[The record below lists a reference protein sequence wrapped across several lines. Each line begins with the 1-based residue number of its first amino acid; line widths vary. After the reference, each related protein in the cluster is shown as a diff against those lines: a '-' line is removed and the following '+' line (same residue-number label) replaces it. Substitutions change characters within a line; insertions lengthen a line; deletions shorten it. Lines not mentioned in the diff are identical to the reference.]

1 MQESTALNP
10 TQPIIGGLIYEDVY
24 NNGGSW
30 LMSGKKIE
38 TTRGYRTC
46 NLNFLFNPNGN
57 DQGRKGPCFFQRLIA
72 LKCLKCQKIQKN
84 I

>member
-1 MQESTALNP
+1 MKKMQDSTALNP

-38 TTRGYRTC
+38 SNRGTEHA
-46 NLNFLFNPNGN
+46 
-57 DQGRKGPCFFQRLIA
+57 I
-72 LKCLKCQKIQKN
+72 
-84 I
+84 